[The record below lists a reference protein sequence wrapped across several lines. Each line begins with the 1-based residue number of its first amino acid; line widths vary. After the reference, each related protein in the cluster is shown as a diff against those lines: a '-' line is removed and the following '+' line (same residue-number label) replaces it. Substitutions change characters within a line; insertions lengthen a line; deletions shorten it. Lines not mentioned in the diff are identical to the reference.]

1 MKSVEEVLRLKEEE
15 VQRVRKEVEALRIA
29 AGLLNDADDSADHK
43 SDSANC
49 FKCRSLVPRRPSR
62 EKSPKRARTRVRHSH
77 ARPTPVAQLAA
88 KPQSIASP

>member
-43 SDSANC
+43 SE
-49 FKCRSLVPRRPSR
+49 FR
-62 EKSPKRARTRVRHSH
+62 
-77 ARPTPVAQLAA
+77 QLLQM
-88 KPQSIASP
+88 P